1 MRNFTI
7 YLALSL
13 CLFASKL
20 LAQETT
26 TKDDQAKQTFEAK
39 AKAIGDKIEKSPPK
53 KKLL

>member
-20 LAQETT
+20 LAQETN
-26 TKDDQAKQTFEAK
+26 TKDEQAKQTFEE
-39 AKAIGDKIEKSPPK
+39 IGRAHV
-53 KKLL
+53 